1 MEYIMKN
8 IVPAMRE
15 FFKSGETLSIKYRL
29 EQLKALKKT
38 LLKYDEAL
46 LQALHDDLN
55 KSSFDS
61 IITETGIVMEE
72 LNYYIK
78 HLKKIAKPKK
88 IKVPLTLQ
96 PAKSSIHYE
105 PYGVVLII
113 SPWNYPV
120 QLTLSPLIAAIAAGN
135 CALVKLSG
143 GNCTVKDE
151 ESGNWRNE
159 SESRMCRLNYKF
171 VADGAV

>member
-61 IITETGIVMEE
+61 IINI
-72 LNYYIK
+72 
-78 HLKKIAKPKK
+78 
-88 IKVPLTLQ
+88 
-96 PAKSSIHYE
+96 
-105 PYGVVLII
+105 
-113 SPWNYPV
+113 
-120 QLTLSPLIAAIAAGN
+120 
-135 CALVKLSG
+135 
-143 GNCTVKDE
+143 
-151 ESGNWRNE
+151 RN
-159 SESRMCRLNYKF
+159 
-171 VADGAV
+171 

>member
-1 MEYIMKN
+1 MNN

-78 HLKKIAKPKK
+78 HLKKIANPKK

-135 CALVKLSG
+135 CALVKLS
-143 GNCTVKDE
+143 E
-151 ESGNWRNE
+151 F
-159 SESRMCRLNYKF
+159 SENKIL
-171 VADGAV
+171 

>member
-1 MEYIMKN
+1 MKS

-15 FFKSGETLSIKYRL
+15 YFKSGETLSIKYRL

-46 LQALHDDLN
+46 IQALYDDLN
-55 KSSFDS
+55 KSSFEAVM
-61 IITETGIVMEE
+61 TETGIIMEE

-78 HLKKIAKPKK
+78 NLKRLSSPKK
-88 IKVPLTLQ
+88 VKVPLTLQ
-96 PAKSSIHYE
+96 PGRSHIHYE

-135 CALVKLSG
+135 CAVVKLSEFSE
-143 GNCTVKDE
+143 NT
-151 ESGNWRNE
+151 SLILSQIINE
-159 SESRMCRLNYKF
+159 TFSREYVRVVRGDA
-171 VADGAV
+171 VAGV